1 MYNAYRYVKFMD
13 IITTIIYVILFII
26 MMVFVFAIGML
37 KQFMPRREVLLVIL
51 VAFLIGSIGGAF
63 FLEPIY
69 NELPSVASTVE
80 KNLPN
85 NQETLY
91 LDLSSSVDL
100 DRLRDNLTNTEGF
113 ISFDEK
119 SVSIPLWTFDEK
131 EHAYFERVVGNID
144 FNYKDYNVTSNRV
157 EITLEDNYTSTE
169 ALKSFSNWY
178 KIVYGDS
185 ISYAEVKAVLVVDAY
200 AFDHFQKILLDNGIV
215 ASKIEG
221 PIQDTLN
228 NTNSS
233 MLNNIEFTLICGGI
247 GVVVAVLGIYVDSV
261 VPAFRRIKKVFTSRR
276 KR

>member
-100 DRLRDNLTNTEGF
+100 DRLRNNLTNTEGF

-144 FNYKDYNVTSNRV
+144 LNYKDYNVTSNRV

-185 ISYAEVKAVLVVDAY
+185 ISYAEVEAVLVVDAY
-200 AFDHFQKILLDNGIV
+200 AFDDFQKILLDNGIV